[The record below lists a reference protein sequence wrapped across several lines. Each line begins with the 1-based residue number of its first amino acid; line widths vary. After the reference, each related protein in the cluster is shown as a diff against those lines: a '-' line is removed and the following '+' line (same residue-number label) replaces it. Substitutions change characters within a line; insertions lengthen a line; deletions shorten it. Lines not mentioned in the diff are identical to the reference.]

1 MILKDNLIRS
11 TIQKNIS
18 MAVPLYLMMAYSYYK
33 LDDPIASD
41 ACFDETAKVILV
53 NWDKIEHRHKKHLN
67 KESLLAGT
75 YLGVYP
81 TIVEGAVQSFRKI
94 GPLGI

>member
-1 MILKDNLIRS
+1 MKDNLVKDLIN
-11 TIQKNIS
+11 KNIN
-18 MAVPLYLMMAYSYYK
+18 MAVPLYLMMSYSYYK

-41 ACFDETAKVILV
+41 ECFDETAKIILA